1 MKNIQVVVS
10 GHSMWPILDDGQV
23 IDCEKYDGQKLLI
36 GDIIVF
42 LHPFNKKLTLIK
54 RIQEINSEGELWV
67 VGDNPA
73 PTSSQDSH
81 NFGCISKNNVL
92 GLNRD

>member
-10 GHSMWPILDDGQV
+10 GHSMWPVLDDGQV
-23 IDCEKYDGQKLLI
+23 IDCEMYDGQKLLI

-54 RIQEINSEGELWV
+54 RIQKINSEGELWV
-67 VGDNPA
+67 VGDNPD

-81 NFGCISKNNVL
+81 NFGFISKNNVL